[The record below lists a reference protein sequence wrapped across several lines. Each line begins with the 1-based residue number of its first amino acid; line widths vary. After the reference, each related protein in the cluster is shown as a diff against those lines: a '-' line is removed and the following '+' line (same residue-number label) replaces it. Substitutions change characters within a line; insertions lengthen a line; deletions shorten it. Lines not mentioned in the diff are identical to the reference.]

1 MRSINDR
8 QVLQGVLVPLQ
19 IQESMR
25 EREREMKRERNEK
38 EKKAQKPNLCAERT
52 GAMGLRERHSTWK
65 HMVEPTT

>member
-25 EREREMKRERNEK
+25 EREMKRERNEK
-38 EKKAQKPNLCAERT
+38 EKKAQKPNLCAEGT
-52 GAMGLRERHSTWK
+52 GAAGLRERHSTWK